1 LFDDFHFIIFKSKYF
16 FSNYM
21 SSFGNGLKTV
31 IFLALLTAL
40 LLWVGNLIGGYSGLA
55 IAFVFVI
62 IMNFSMYWWSDKIV
76 LWMYK
81 AKELPKNHPVNKLVK
96 EVADEAGLPMPRT
109 YMIESA
115 TPNAFATGR
124 GPKHSAVAVTN
135 SILTLL
141 TNEELK
147 GVLAHELTH
156 VKNRDTLIQTVAAV
170 IAGIISYIA
179 SMARWAAIFGGGSS
193 NDNRGN
199 NNFLSLL
206 VLTIV
211 TPLIALLIQLAISR
225 TREYMADEGSADILH
240 DGKPLSSALKKLE
253 KANSIRPFKQGEG
266 VPATSSLFIVNPFR
280 GGFLVQLLS
289 THPPMEKRIARL
301 EAMRF

>member
-1 LFDDFHFIIFKSKYF
+1 
-16 FSNYM
+16 M
-21 SSFGNGLKTV
+21 SSFGNGFKTV
-31 IFLALLTAL
+31 VFLALLTAL

-96 EVADEAGLPMPRT
+96 EVADKAGLPMPRT
-109 YMIESA
+109 YMIESP

-124 GPKHSAVAVTN
+124 SPKHSAIAVTN

-179 SMARWAAIFGGGSS
+179 SMARWAAIFGGGS
-193 NDNRGN
+193 NDDRGN
-199 NNFLSLL
+199 NWLSLL
-206 VLTIV
+206 VLTII
-211 TPLIALLIQLAISR
+211 TPIIAVILQLALSR
-225 TREYMADEGSADILH
+225 TREYMADEGSAKIMH

-253 KANSIRPFKQGEG
+253 KGNALRPFRQGEG
-266 VPATSSLFIVNPFR
+266 TPATAPLFIVNPFR
-280 GGFLVQLLS
+280 GSFLIQLLS

-301 EAMRF
+301 ETMKF